1 MWLGCRSSIYDR
13 ERSQL
18 QLLRV
23 VLLLWHSRKGLE
35 ILKRSWHGDG
45 FFLKTKEWPGAGRDM
60 DLSVYNVIVVTQLQ
74 AFIKT
79 HWRSWILF
87 SINCISGKHVVLVSI
102 SVTLINTTTKSNFG
116 RKGFISAH
124 NSQTMILYWRKSE
137 QEGRNLE
144 AGSETEPM
152 KKCCFLACSPWFSLV
167 SYPIQNDLSGGWG
180 DSTSYSELGLFT
192 SNHRSRK
199 CPTIL
204 PMGQF
209 YGGIFFLTEAPS
221 QMTLA
226 YSKLI
231 KRKLVSTHILGTETL
246 THWHA

>member
-1 MWLGCRSSIYDR
+1 MWLGCRNSIYDR

-18 QLLRV
+18 QLFRV
-23 VLLLWHSRKGLE
+23 LLLLWHSRKGLE
-35 ILKRSWHGDG
+35 IVKRSWHGDG
-45 FFLKTKEWPGAGRDM
+45 FFGDKGMTRSRQGYGFI
-60 DLSVYNVIVVTQLQ
+60 SVYNVIVVTQLQ

-102 SVTLINTTTKSNFG
+102 SVTLINITTKSNLES
-116 RKGFISAH
+116 KGFISAH

-167 SYPIQNDLSGGWG
+167 SYPIQNNLFGGGVAPPTVNWAFSHPIISEENALQSCLWANFMEAFFFNWGSLSD
-180 DSTSYSELGLFT
+180 DSSL
-192 SNHRSRK
+192 
-199 CPTIL
+199 
-204 PMGQF
+204 
-209 YGGIFFLTEAPS
+209 
-221 QMTLA
+221 
-226 YSKLI
+226 
-231 KRKLVSTHILGTETL
+231 
-246 THWHA
+246 

>member
-13 ERSQL
+13 ERSHL

-23 VLLLWHSRKGLE
+23 VLLLWHSRKGSG
-35 ILKRSWHGDG
+35 ILKRSRHGVG
-45 FFLKTKEWPGAGRDM
+45 FFGDKGMTRSRRGHGFI
-60 DLSVYNVIVVTQLQ
+60 SVCNAIVVTQLQ

-102 SVTLINTTTKSNFG
+102 SVTLINTTTKSNVG

-152 KKCCFLACSPWFSLV
+152 KKCCFLACSSWFSLV
-167 SYPIQNDLSGGWG
+167 SYPIQNDLSRG
-180 DSTSYSELGLFT
+180 E
-192 SNHRSRK
+192 
-199 CPTIL
+199 
-204 PMGQF
+204 
-209 YGGIFFLTEAPS
+209 
-221 QMTLA
+221 
-226 YSKLI
+226 
-231 KRKLVSTHILGTETL
+231 
-246 THWHA
+246 